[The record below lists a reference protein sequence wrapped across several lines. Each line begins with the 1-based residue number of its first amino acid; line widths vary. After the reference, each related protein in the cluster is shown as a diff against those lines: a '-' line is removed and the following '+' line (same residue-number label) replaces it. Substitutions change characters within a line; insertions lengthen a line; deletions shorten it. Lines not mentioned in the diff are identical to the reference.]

1 MVYHCNFQ
9 FCVYCGTQAIAFRLA
24 GFNQGLDNVI
34 GPAAATTTAA
44 LTSSIYGNSP
54 NTSRNRGIRTPAAKI
69 STRIQRILI
78 QNQML
83 WAGIRQSDYKNL
95 QKKSQ

>member
-9 FCVYCGTQAIAFRLA
+9 FCVYCSTHKIAFRLA
-24 GFNQGLDNVI
+24 GLNQGLDNVI
-34 GPAAATTTAA
+34 GPAAA

-54 NTSRNRGIRTPAAKI
+54 NTSRSRGIRTPAAKI